1 MPDIKTE
8 MTKLLNEWNK
18 PEATMTQTPTKTD
31 KRVTN
36 NVSRVLFDYIKEHP
50 GKPINGVIQDLK
62 LKGFKVASTT
72 SLISQFCRKG
82 LTRRDGFQLYAVV
95 PEYVAMPDPT
105 KKKIEYKPKP
115 TFSAKNLP
123 DVRTLLEQQRRPAEE
138 APVKSKFIIRKSDF
152 SPEKMLEDLSVYQA
166 HELYRE
172 LKEMFGA

>member
-95 PEYVAMPDPT
+95 PEYVSMPDPT
-105 KKKIEYKPKP
+105 KKKIKYKPMPKPKP
-115 TFSAKNLP
+115 I
-123 DVRTLLEQQRRPAEE
+123 PAEE
-138 APVKSKFIIRKSDF
+138 APAPAPVKSKFIIRKSDF